1 MTIAIFGFDHFFSDL
16 GLLPFCPSQLAPAAF
31 RAWQPSE
38 NGAPGRAT
46 AKADGL
52 TEEEKQSIKETFD
65 AFDTDSSGSI
75 DPEKVKAAMRALGFE
90 PKQEE
95 MQNIISDDHDDG
107 SRRIEYEKFLK
118 MMMHKI
124 MNKVPK
130 DEIKET
136 FSSFGM
142 TEVQARGFPHDH
154 GKLLQDVF
162 REMIAEADR
171 EGDGEVNE
179 ESSCVS

>member
-1 MTIAIFGFDHFFSDL
+1 M
-16 GLLPFCPSQLAPAAF
+16 
-31 RAWQPSE
+31 
-38 NGAPGRAT
+38 
-46 AKADGL
+46 
-52 TEEEKQSIKETFD
+52 EEIKETFD
-65 AFDTDSSGSI
+65 LF
-75 DPEKVKAAMRALGFE
+75 DPEKVTAAMRALGFE

-95 MQNIISDDHDDG
+95 IQNMISDVNDDG

-124 MNKVPK
+124 LNKDPK
-130 DEIKET
+130 DEI
-136 FSSFGM
+136 

-162 REMIAEADR
+162 REMIDEADR
-171 EGDGEVNE
+171 DGDGEVNE